1 MWDSY
6 PFSSLLFS
14 LFCQISTVSYCPLL
28 RKTTSIYTR
37 GYDDFDSKKHG
48 GVGKTTLVK
57 RVIGQV
63 IEDKLFDVMVMTEV
77 TETPDIRKIQ
87 GQIADELGLKFHEES
102 LTRRA
107 APLRDRLKKEK
118 RVLVVL
124 DNIWAQL
131 DLEAVAIPLMGEEK
145 RSVVQEE
152 DRKGRNDDLRQCKI
166 LLTSRNLDVLLHEM
180 DTQKNYLIENLSKEE
195 AENLFWKIPVAVE
208 IVKKCGGLPVAITT
222 IATALKKRSHSVW
235 KNALEQ
241 LRMSNPRNIKGMD
254 ANVYSTI
261 KLSYNFLESEE
272 AKSLFLLCS
281 VFATSG
287 VSTMDLLKYATGWGL
302 FQDVYTMKQR
312 RNRLHT
318 LIDILKASCLLLDSD
333 SINWIKMHDV
343 IHAVS
348 VSIASTDK
356 LIFNIQTV
364 TGLKEILE
372 EKLPK
377 DATVVSLPHGDI
389 CELPERFH
397 FLSLPSSLQLLTN
410 LQTLCL
416 DLCVLGDISTIGA
429 LGKLE
434 VLSLISSDIEHL
446 PAEIG
451 QLTRL
456 RFFVQWDIDGL
467 TNTSLA
473 ELKELSQLT
482 RLEIYLLDAQI
493 MPEDL
498 LIFEKLE
505 KYRILIGDVWEWSD
519 YYNYE
524 ASRTLKLK
532 LSNRKLLD
540 NGFKTLLSRTEDLYL
555 HELKGVKNVVYQLN
569 GDGFSQLKH
578 LYVENGPEIQY
589 IISTI
594 GWGLRNVFPKLESL
608 FLHKLVNLEKIHHG
622 RLAIESFN
630 KLRIMKVEKCDRLKY
645 LLSFSMAKN
654 LMQLQ
659 QIKESKEQVHQN
671 DRISR
676 VEFTQL
682 RTLTIQCLPRLTSF
696 GFNLFTPKTGPQEI
710 IVEYDPSSFTSLF
723 SQNVVLPS
731 LENLTLSSINI
742 GCTWFDQLPVMSSC
756 CQALTNLTL
765 ERCEGL
771 KFLFSFSMVKSLV
784 QLQKLEIRNSR
795 TIEGIINTEAL
806 REEEKMIKMVFP
818 KLLTLHLQILP
829 KLARFSSGN
838 SVEFPSLTRLYV
850 HSCPKLKTFLSD
862 SMSAADIRLNK
873 ADMHPLFDKKNLKTL
888 VPFSVSLAKLKT
900 LMVSGCNRL
909 TNLITLSTAKT
920 LVQLET
926 IDIMSCE
933 MLEEIIIDMRDAEI
947 MTAEGDKDAAIDKIT
962 FSMLNSFLLWNLPN
976 LTSFYLGSNTLECPS
991 LTTVKITKCPRME
1004 TFVFP
1009 KDISIYSASFFSEQ
1023 ATSSCFQNLTELIMH
1038 GYDSLKYV
1046 FPSSVAE
1053 SFAHLKVFKIS
1064 NCKHMEGIIITEEER
1079 IHSTL
1084 FPELKQLTL
1093 KDLPELKRLCN
1104 FKGDSIELPSLS
1116 ELEIAKC
1123 PNMQTFASD
1132 SVCADMP
1139 TIEESNEANT
1149 EETIHSFFDEK
1160 VVFPCLNRLVLC
1172 ELSEMLH
1179 LLKGNSQPIS
1189 DCGNLVTLV
1198 PSSVSLQN
1206 LETLEVQK
1214 CDGLINLVT
1223 FSTAK
1228 SLEKLKIMKI
1238 VDCKTI
1244 EEIIV
1249 DVGDEIKDVIV
1260 FNQLKYLKLPCLSSL
1275 TNFCK
1280 GNFTIKFPYLQ
1291 RVLMIECTTFSQG
1304 DLSTPKL
1311 QEICLEEAVGE
1322 FWLRLSEMGREGD
1335 VYEDGGCW
1343 EGDLNTTIQKL
1354 FKDVNAES
1362 SEKIEG

>member
-1 MWDSY
+1 
-6 PFSSLLFS
+6 
-14 LFCQISTVSYCPLL
+14 
-28 RKTTSIYTR
+28 
-37 GYDDFDSKKHG
+37 
-48 GVGKTTLVK
+48 
-57 RVIGQV
+57 
-63 IEDKLFDVMVMTEV
+63 
-77 TETPDIRKIQ
+77 
-87 GQIADELGLKFHEES
+87 
-102 LTRRA
+102 
-107 APLRDRLKKEK
+107 
-118 RVLVVL
+118 
-124 DNIWAQL
+124 
-131 DLEAVAIPLMGEEK
+131 
-145 RSVVQEE
+145 
-152 DRKGRNDDLRQCKI
+152 
-166 LLTSRNLDVLLHEM
+166 
-180 DTQKNYLIENLSKEE
+180 
-195 AENLFWKIPVAVE
+195 
-208 IVKKCGGLPVAITT
+208 
-222 IATALKKRSHSVW
+222 
-235 KNALEQ
+235 
-241 LRMSNPRNIKGMD
+241 
-254 ANVYSTI
+254 
-261 KLSYNFLESEE
+261 
-272 AKSLFLLCS
+272 
-281 VFATSG
+281 
-287 VSTMDLLKYATGWGL
+287 
-302 FQDVYTMKQR
+302 
-312 RNRLHT
+312 
-318 LIDILKASCLLLDSD
+318 
-333 SINWIKMHDV
+333 
-343 IHAVS
+343 
-348 VSIASTDK
+348 
-356 LIFNIQTV
+356 
-364 TGLKEILE
+364 
-372 EKLPK
+372 
-377 DATVVSLPHGDI
+377 
-389 CELPERFH
+389 
-397 FLSLPSSLQLLTN
+397 
-410 LQTLCL
+410 
-416 DLCVLGDISTIGA
+416 
-429 LGKLE
+429 
-434 VLSLISSDIEHL
+434 
-446 PAEIG
+446 
-451 QLTRL
+451 
-456 RFFVQWDIDGL
+456 
-467 TNTSLA
+467 
-473 ELKELSQLT
+473 
-482 RLEIYLLDAQI
+482 
-493 MPEDL
+493 
-498 LIFEKLE
+498 
-505 KYRILIGDVWEWSD
+505 
-519 YYNYE
+519 
-524 ASRTLKLK
+524 
-532 LSNRKLLD
+532 
-540 NGFKTLLSRTEDLYL
+540 
-555 HELKGVKNVVYQLN
+555 
-569 GDGFSQLKH
+569 
-578 LYVENGPEIQY
+578 
-589 IISTI
+589 
-594 GWGLRNVFPKLESL
+594 
-608 FLHKLVNLEKIHHG
+608 
-622 RLAIESFN
+622 
-630 KLRIMKVEKCDRLKY
+630 
-645 LLSFSMAKN
+645 
-654 LMQLQ
+654 
-659 QIKESKEQVHQN
+659 
-671 DRISR
+671 
-676 VEFTQL
+676 
-682 RTLTIQCLPRLTSF
+682 
-696 GFNLFTPKTGPQEI
+696 
-710 IVEYDPSSFTSLF
+710 
-723 SQNVVLPS
+723 
-731 LENLTLSSINI
+731 
-742 GCTWFDQLPVMSSC
+742 MSSC

-873 ADMHPLFDKKNLKTL
+873 ADMHPLFDKKVAFPCLKELTLVDLPKLLHLWKVDSQPSTVFENLTNLDVRGCKNLKTL

-1009 KDISIYSASFFSEQ
+1009 KDISASFFSEQ

-1093 KDLPELKRLCN
+1093 IDLPELKRLCN

-1179 LLKGNSQPIS
+1179 LLKGNSQPSKVFENLAHLKVS